1 MQEKRQKRLISS
13 TMAHQNF
20 PFATKIGQHSL
31 LLLSDLDGTLINDA
45 HYNSVFDLVLPNRH
59 LLSFISQLSLEAT
72 IFFHIVTNQS
82 GISRNMFSQSQF
94 LLYVSKLV
102 LYLELVYGI
111 KTSSVQY
118 CPHLPEHQCNCR
130 KPMPGMVNT
139 IFNQHSN
146 TFMHT
151 IFFGDSDCDRDLAS
165 HSSFSIQ
172 FVRININS
180 FSLIDLL

>member
-1 MQEKRQKRLISS
+1 
-13 TMAHQNF
+13 MAHQNF